1 MTLSLTKDT
10 ALYKIVEETSDAEAN
25 DKREDGDSETQ
36 RKGTQNDFDIE
47 TNTILQPQNTI
58 TNETVSNVSFE
69 SISVTEEAMNV
80 TLEETALETNPVSR
94 SHNFV
99 SALLAEGD
107 PDLVKVLLDNSKPE
121 NLEVFLQNSNITV
134 EELQDFVN
142 F

>member
-1 MTLSLTKDT
+1 MTKDT
-10 ALYKIVEETSDAEAN
+10 ALYKIVEGTSDAEAN

-36 RKGTQNDFDIE
+36 RKGKQNDLNIE
-47 TNTILQPQNTI
+47 TNTILQPQN
-58 TNETVSNVSFE
+58 NETVSNVSFE

>member
-10 ALYKIVEETSDAEAN
+10 ALYKIVEGTSDAEAN

-36 RKGTQNDFDIE
+36 RKGKQNDLNIE
-47 TNTILQPQNTI
+47 TNTILQPQN
-58 TNETVSNVSFE
+58 NETVSNVSFE

-107 PDLVKVLLDNSKPE
+107 PDLVKVLLVVA
-121 NLEVFLQNSNITV
+121 LE
-134 EELQDFVN
+134 
-142 F
+142 

>member
-1 MTLSLTKDT
+1 MS
-10 ALYKIVEETSDAEAN
+10 V
-25 DKREDGDSETQ
+25 
-36 RKGTQNDFDIE
+36 
-47 TNTILQPQNTI
+47 
-58 TNETVSNVSFE
+58 E

-80 TLEETALETNPVSR
+80 TLPLEENAPEKNPVS
-94 SHNFV
+94 SSNNFV

-107 PDLVKVLLDNSKPE
+107 PDLVKVLLDNSKPK

>member
-10 ALYKIVEETSDAEAN
+10 ALYKIVEGTSDAEAN

-36 RKGTQNDFDIE
+36 RKGKQNDLNIE
-47 TNTILQPQNTI
+47 TNTILQPQN
-58 TNETVSNVSFE
+58 NETVSNVSFE

>member
-10 ALYKIVEETSDAEAN
+10 ALYKIVEGTSDAEAN

-36 RKGTQNDFDIE
+36 RKGKQNDLNIE
-47 TNTILQPQNTI
+47 TNTIHQPQN
-58 TNETVSNVSFE
+58 NETVSNVSFE

>member
-1 MTLSLTKDT
+1 MS
-10 ALYKIVEETSDAEAN
+10 V
-25 DKREDGDSETQ
+25 
-36 RKGTQNDFDIE
+36 
-47 TNTILQPQNTI
+47 
-58 TNETVSNVSFE
+58 E

-80 TLEETALETNPVSR
+80 TLPLEEEAPEKNPIS
-94 SHNFV
+94 SSNNFV

-107 PDLVKVLLDNSKPE
+107 PDLVKVLLDNSKPK

>member
-1 MTLSLTKDT
+1 MV
-10 ALYKIVEETSDAEAN
+10 AWVGLYENVYFLK
-25 DKREDGDSETQ
+25 
-36 RKGTQNDFDIE
+36 QNDLNIE
-47 TNTILQPQNTI
+47 TNTILQPQN
-58 TNETVSNVSFE
+58 NETVSNVSFE

-134 EELQDFVN
+134 EELQDFVI